1 MNAALK
7 NLQTKSDIGDFE
19 LKATHHYIMFK
30 PVDNQVSLPK
40 LEEDVLKFWQESGS
54 FAKSL
59 KQRENCEEYVFYD
72 GPPFATGMPHYGHL
86 LAGTIKDVVPRYQ
99 TMRGKFVR
107 RTFGWDCHGL
117 PVENEMEKQL
127 AKEMDLEKFGKKE
140 IEKYGIG
147 NFNEACR
154 GIVLRYTDE
163 WKSIVTSMGR
173 WVDFDTGKTTN

>member
-1 MNAALK
+1 
-7 NLQTKSDIGDFE
+7 
-19 LKATHHYIMFK
+19 MFK

-40 LEEDVLKFWQESGS
+40 LEEEVLKFWQESGS

-99 TMRGKFVR
+99 TMRGKYVK

-117 PVENEMEKQL
+117 PVENEMEKVVSL
-127 AKEMDLEKFGKKE
+127 IVSSRLNETKNRFVWDEMKRNNGK
-140 IEKYGIG
+140 
-147 NFNEACR
+147 R
-154 GIVLRYTDE
+154 SSVYTP
-163 WKSIVTSMGR
+163 T
-173 WVDFDTGKTTN
+173 

>member
-1 MNAALK
+1 
-7 NLQTKSDIGDFE
+7 
-19 LKATHHYIMFK
+19 MFK
-30 PVDNQVSLPK
+30 PVDNQVSLPA
-40 LEEDVLKFWQESGS
+40 LEEEVLKFWQESGS

-117 PVENEMEKQL
+117 PVENEMEKVL
-127 AKEMDLEKFGKKE
+127 ALNNKKA
-140 IEKYGIG
+140 IEAYGID

-154 GIVLRYTDE
+154 SIVLRYTNE
-163 WKSIVTSMGR
+163 WEQVVNRMGR
-173 WVDFDTGKTTN
+173 WVDFRNGYRTMDRDYISSLYSLEGR